1 MNKWREIWDKYLSRI
16 NKYWFATLVILAP
29 TFMLGDSS
37 LIMRLRYDKKINNLE
52 KDIKACQEK
61 IDKDK
66 ETLKLLNTDLDNLE
80 KFAREQYLMKRDDE
94 DIFLFDE

>member
-1 MNKWREIWDKYLSRI
+1 MSKLREIWDNYLSRI
-16 NKYWFATLVILAP
+16 NKYWFVTLIILAP

-37 LIMRLRYDKKINNLE
+37 LIMRMRYDEKINELE
-52 KDIKACQEK
+52 KAIKACQEK

-66 ETLKLLNTDLDNLE
+66 ETLKLLNTDPDNLE
-80 KFAREQYLMKRDDE
+80 KFAREQYLMKRDNE